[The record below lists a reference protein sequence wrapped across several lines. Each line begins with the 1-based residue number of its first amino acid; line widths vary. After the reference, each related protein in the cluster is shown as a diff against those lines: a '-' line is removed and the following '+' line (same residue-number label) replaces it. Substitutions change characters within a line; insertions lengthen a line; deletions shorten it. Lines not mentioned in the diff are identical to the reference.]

1 MSFSS
6 FHISNETGSTHG
18 NQELGQYMNK
28 YILDNG
34 VTGPTGPSGAVGASG
49 ATGVSGGVVAA
60 ADFYAVMPGDNA
72 ATIAVGADLN
82 FPNDGPIYG
91 SDISRLSAN
100 TFQLASVGL
109 YQVMWQVSVDEP
121 GQLIVHLNAAEVATT
136 AAGRAT
142 GTNQIM
148 GLCLINT
155 VVPNAVLSIRN
166 PAGNAAALT
175 ITPIA
180 GGAHSVS
187 AHLVIT
193 RLA

>member
-1 MSFSS
+1 
-6 FHISNETGSTHG
+6 
-18 NQELGQYMNK
+18 
-28 YILDNG
+28 
-34 VTGPTGPSGAVGASG
+34 VAV
-49 ATGVSGGVVAA
+49 

-72 ATIAVGADLN
+72 ATIAVGAAVN

-100 TFQLASVGL
+100 TFQVASIGV

-142 GTNQIM
+142 GTNQIVGM
-148 GLCLINT
+148 CLIQT
-155 VVPNAVLSIRN
+155 AIVDSVISIHN
-166 PAGNAAALT
+166 PLGNAAALT

-180 GGAHSVS
+180 GGAHNVS